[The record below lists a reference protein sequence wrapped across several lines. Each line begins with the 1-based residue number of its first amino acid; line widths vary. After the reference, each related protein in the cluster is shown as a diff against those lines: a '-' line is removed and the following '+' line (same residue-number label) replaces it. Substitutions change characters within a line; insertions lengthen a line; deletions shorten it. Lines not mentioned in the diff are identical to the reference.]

1 MLNIFL
7 FFFTFVL
14 ITMSTIGLGIQFR
27 LLIEENGLK
36 IRNSFNEFGITGL
49 YGIFIIIFISLF
61 TSIFIKHGIYHNLF
75 LLMVGLFFFFKN
87 KISLSNLNKISI
99 LSFLI
104 VLISILI
111 SKNNDDFHYY
121 HFPYTYL
128 LTEFNHPVGLGHFGL
143 GLRTPSSIFFLNS
156 TFYLPFIK
164 EYGFNFGQALILLF
178 SNFYLLEKIFLNN
191 QKENS
196 GLPIVFSL
204 LAFGFINI
212 FFYRI
217 SDHGTDRS
225 AQILIFI
232 LVLEIVNLITFV
244 KTYQNRDLIINF
256 YRILFIILI
265 IVSLK
270 ALYVLYFLFLIPVIN
285 IIIKHKD
292 FFFLIKIIFSYK
304 IIIFIIFFCLI
315 FLIYFFNTGCLIYPL
330 KLTCIENVSW
340 YLGNE
345 ELQKL
350 SLWYEQ
356 WSKAGAGPN
365 FRINNPEEYV
375 QNFNW
380 VSNWMRMYFFN
391 QVSDFLIGLIVLI
404 IISSL
409 LLKLKIKKKINIEYD
424 FKNFSF
430 LIILFLLLFFI
441 WFLNHPTLRYGGFV
455 VIASIFFLIICLFL
469 DFKKY
474 KSNTVVFF
482 LILCLVVG
490 LLRNIKRLNEE
501 ISKYNYNPI
510 KNVFYTTDQY
520 SYRFSDKIK
529 KINLN
534 YQNCN
539 QRQNEECKENQEFD
553 VKKLLSKYIYIK
565 K

>member
-1 MLNIFL
+1 
-7 FFFTFVL
+7 
-14 ITMSTIGLGIQFR
+14 
-27 LLIEENGLK
+27 
-36 IRNSFNEFGITGL
+36 
-49 YGIFIIIFISLF
+49 
-61 TSIFIKHGIYHNLF
+61 
-75 LLMVGLFFFFKN
+75 
-87 KISLSNLNKISI
+87 
-99 LSFLI
+99 
-104 VLISILI
+104 
-111 SKNNDDFHYY
+111 
-121 HFPYTYL
+121 
-128 LTEFNHPVGLGHFGL
+128 LGHFEL

-156 TFYLPFIK
+156 IFYLPFIK

-196 GLPIVFSL
+196 RLSIIFSL

-212 FFYRI
+212 FFYKI

-232 LVLEIVNLITFV
+232 LVLEIVNLITSA
-244 KTYQNRDLIINF
+244 KKYQNRDLIINF
-256 YRILFIILI
+256 YRILFIILT

-270 ALYVLYFLFLIPVIN
+270 ALYVLYFLFLIPVIK
-285 IIIKHKD
+285 IILKNKN
-292 FFFLIKIIFSYK
+292 FFFLIKIILSYK
-304 IIIFIIFFCLI
+304 IIIFIIFFSLI

-340 YLGNE
+340 YSGNE
-345 ELQKL
+345 DLQRL

-380 VSNWMRMYFFN
+380 VSNWMKIYFFN
-391 QVSDFLIGLIVLI
+391 QVSDFLIGLIVLV

-409 LLKLKIKKKINIEYD
+409 LLKLKIKKKINIEYN

-430 LIILFLLLFFI
+430 LIIIFLFLFFI

-455 VIASIFFLIICLFL
+455 IIASIFFLIICIFL

-474 KSNTVVFF
+474 KSNTIIFF
-482 LILCLVVG
+482 LILCLTVG
-490 LLRNIKRLNEE
+490 LFRNIKRLNEE

-539 QRQNEECKENQEFD
+539 QRQKEKCKENQDFS
-553 VKKLLSKYIYIK
+553 VKKLLSKYIYINIRK
-565 K
+565 